1 MVYVSSMTTVESIR
15 HAVARNIKNFR
26 EEKGFTQEMLAEK
39 LEKSTSH
46 IANIESGKTGIS
58 DDLLCKLC
66 NIFGKKPSEIYSDI
80 DIDFEFDKRL
90 NVVVRDTVKAEFA
103 NVANEVSEK
112 ILRQVTARIVSKKY
126 IERRNERIPLRK
138 VSSPENKKG

>member
-1 MVYVSSMTTVESIR
+1 MTTVESIR

-26 EEKGFTQEMLAEK
+26 EEKGFTQEILAEK

-126 IERRNERIPLRK
+126 IEHRNERIPLRK
-138 VSSPENKKG
+138 VSSPENKK

>member
-1 MVYVSSMTTVESIR
+1 MTTVESIR

>member
-138 VSSPENKKG
+138 VSSPENKK